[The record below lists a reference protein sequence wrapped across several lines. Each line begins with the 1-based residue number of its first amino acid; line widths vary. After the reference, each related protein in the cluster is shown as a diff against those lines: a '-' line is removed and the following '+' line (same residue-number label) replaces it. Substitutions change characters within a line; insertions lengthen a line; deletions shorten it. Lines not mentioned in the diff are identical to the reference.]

1 MGRYTTYNSFEISGY
16 EFSNRYHLQEEI
28 ESTKDIIA
36 SIEDRIK
43 MWAIADPN
51 TVIPKEDEDGGQITD
66 KVWFVQKSI
75 KDELDSLRD
84 FYKELATLELMDYN
98 WEEQEYPEDE
108 VKKWKEEQER
118 KKKQKEEESQK
129 ESQSTSSIPQNVEED
144 TEQTTVQQNN
154 YSPFDTVHDMKSGEF
169 MQI

>member
-1 MGRYTTYNSFEISGY
+1 MGRYTTYKSFDINGY
-16 EFSNRYHLQEEI
+16 EFSNHYQLQDEI
-28 ESTKDIIA
+28 ESTKDVIA

-51 TVIPKEDEDGGQITD
+51 TVIPKEDEEGGPITD
-66 KVWFVQKSI
+66 KIWFVQKSI

-98 WEEQEYPEDE
+98 WDDQEYPEDE

-118 KKKQKEEESQK
+118 KKKQEEQK
-129 ESQSTSSIPQNVEED
+129 KSETTQAPQNAEVNNEQST
-144 TEQTTVQQNN
+144 QQNN

-169 MQI
+169 MSI